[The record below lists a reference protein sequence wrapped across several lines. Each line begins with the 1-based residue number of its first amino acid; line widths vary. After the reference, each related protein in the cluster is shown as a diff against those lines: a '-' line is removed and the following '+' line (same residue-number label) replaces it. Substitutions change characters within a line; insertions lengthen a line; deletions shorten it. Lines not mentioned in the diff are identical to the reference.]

1 MSSRKENRE
10 RRSMSEVKCIY
21 GQSTKK
27 PCPRP
32 GTVAQPDRL
41 GEGVK
46 ICEVHAALTPLTE
59 EVDDLALA
67 LEMFKEWDEWA
78 RMHDNEP
85 LIRLLER
92 ARMEFTER
100 MELLDKHTETV
111 SLAGR

>member
-1 MSSRKENRE
+1 MT
-10 RRSMSEVKCIY
+10 EVRCIY
-21 GQSTKK
+21 GQSTDK

-32 GTVAQPDRL
+32 GTVEQPDRL

-78 RMHDNEP
+78 RMHDNGP
-85 LIRLLER
+85 LVGLLER

-100 MELLDKHTETV
+100 VELLDKHTDAV